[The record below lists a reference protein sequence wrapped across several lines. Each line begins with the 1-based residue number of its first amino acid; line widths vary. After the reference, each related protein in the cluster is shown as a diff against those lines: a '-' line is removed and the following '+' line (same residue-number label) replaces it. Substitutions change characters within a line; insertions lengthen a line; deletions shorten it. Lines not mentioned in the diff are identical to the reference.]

1 MNKDEILRKLIESL
15 EKLIKMMEL
24 DPKSRLIDVFRDNL
38 DKAKSILSE
47 QPVKKDDLVDL
58 SHSITSIYQGGM
70 GSFNDY
76 APGKYNPSTCRWTP
90 IPGTEDFENVRSEVY
105 NFALELRVIGRY

>member
-15 EKLIKMMEL
+15 ERLINMMEL
-24 DPKSRLIDVFRDNL
+24 DPKCRVIDVFRDNL

-47 QPVKKDDLVDL
+47 QPIKKDDLVDL
-58 SHSITSIYQGGM
+58 SKSITSIYQGGM

-76 APGKYNPSTCRWTP
+76 APGIFDHSKGRWTP
-90 IPGTEDFENVRSEVY
+90 IPGTEDFEKVRSEVY